1 MECRYCG
8 NKMQKGRIRSKASL
22 LNPIAASDLVWTDE
36 KDIGKMK
43 RNEAK
48 LSEENEAWYCENCK
62 LVFSELPVKAALYDP
77 EGT

>member
-36 KDIGKMK
+36 KDSGKMK
-43 RNEAK
+43 RNEPK

-62 LVFSELPVKAALYDP
+62 LVFSELPVKP
-77 EGT
+77 PVF

>member
-8 NKMQKGRIRSKASL
+8 NKMQKGRITSKASL

-48 LSEENEAWYCENCK
+48 LSEENEAWYCEICK
-62 LVFSELPVKAALYDP
+62 LVFSELPVKP
-77 EGT
+77 PVF